1 MAWIS
6 ARSCEPRSGRRR
18 TRVRA
23 VTGKFDMGLA
33 SAPSGTLKSTRMKIS
48 DRPVV
53 ARSAGDWEVTLV
65 ANERSG
71 AALYVQIAQA
81 VVADI
86 RRGRLTPGQRL
97 PGTRTLAERLGVHRN
112 TVLSAYAELRAEGW
126 IESDPARQT

>member
-1 MAWIS
+1 
-6 ARSCEPRSGRRR
+6 
-18 TRVRA
+18 
-23 VTGKFDMGLA
+23 
-33 SAPSGTLKSTRMKIS
+33 MKIS

-53 ARSAGDWEVTLV
+53 ERAAGDWEVTLV
-65 ANERSG
+65 ASEGSG

-112 TVLSAYAELRAEGW
+112 TVLAAYAELRAEGW
-126 IESDPARQT
+126 IESDPARQTFVCQALPEVPLSGKARTRSSRRASRAAGFP